1 VYSQRDSNPYL
12 LFVQIYDRLQIEFI
26 LLMVVT
32 IFFRR
37 IVVMQSRNGTLKYA
51 IPGHVVH
58 LREITLP
65 DIVEAVTNATTA
77 VCKN

>member
-1 VYSQRDSNPYL
+1 
-12 LFVQIYDRLQIEFI
+12 
-26 LLMVVT
+26 
-32 IFFRR
+32 
-37 IVVMQSRNGTLKYA
+37 MQSRNGTLKYA